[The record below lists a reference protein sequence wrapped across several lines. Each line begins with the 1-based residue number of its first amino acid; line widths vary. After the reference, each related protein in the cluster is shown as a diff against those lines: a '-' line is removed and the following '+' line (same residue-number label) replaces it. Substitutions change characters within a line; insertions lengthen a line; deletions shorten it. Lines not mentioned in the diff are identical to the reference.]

1 MRTPSDPAARV
12 NRLERDMRVL
22 REDFNVLRNTN
33 NRLRREVED
42 RDHSILLLSRQIEG
56 INYLLESTSNHVT
69 QLIRRPAGIP
79 RPSATQ
85 TQGVNHG

>member
-22 REDFNVLRNTN
+22 REDFDVLRNAN
-33 NRLRREVED
+33 NRLRREVKD

-69 QLIRRPAGIP
+69 QLIRRPAAIV

-85 TQGVNHG
+85 TQGVNHD

>member
-1 MRTPSDPAARV
+1 MRTHPDPAARV
-12 NRLERDMRVL
+12 ARLERDMRVL

-33 NRLRREVED
+33 HRLQREIKD

-56 INYLLESTSNHVT
+56 FTHLLESTSAHVT
-69 QLIRRPAGIP
+69 QLIRRPSAIV
-79 RPSATQ
+79 RPDTTQ

>member
-22 REDFNVLRNTN
+22 REDFDVLRNAN
-33 NRLRREVED
+33 NRLRREVKD

-69 QLIRRPAGIP
+69 QLIRRPSAIV
-79 RPSATQ
+79 RPDT
-85 TQGVNHG
+85 TQGADHG